1 MPFLTIHTN
10 CKPQNTEIFL
20 QDAAQFVAAELHKPI
35 SYVIVTFDY
44 QPQMIFGGDK
54 EIKSAL
60 VEMKSIGFADEKSLA
75 QKLTNFLARELD
87 AEVDFINIHFIDM
100 PAKDLSIGGNL
111 LG

>member
-20 QDAAQFVAAELHKPI
+20 QDAAQVVAAELHKPI